1 MGEKDVHLAVDQE
14 QLRVFTQHLL
24 RDVQALEEMLDDGVI
39 ESGIRRVGVEQ
50 EMFLVDKM
58 WRPAP
63 IAVEFLEAH
72 GDDRVVSEI
81 GRFNL
86 EANLSPRVFGDDCLS
101 QIEAELRE
109 VLDGIHETARSF
121 DADLVLTGILPT
133 LRKSDLSMD
142 NMVPEARYYAL
153 NEALTKLRGGPYD
166 LRITGTDELAVTH
179 ESVMMEAANAS
190 FQIHFQ
196 VGPEEFARLYN
207 IALAATG
214 PLLAAAV
221 NSPLMFG
228 KRLWHETRIAVFQQ
242 SVDTRAT
249 MSEVREVTPRVSFGR
264 SWVDTSVL
272 EIFREDIARFKVI
285 LGRDVE
291 EDPFEALGEGRPPK
305 LQALQLHNSTVYRW
319 NRACY
324 GVGGGRAHLR
334 IESRVLPSGPSVQD
348 EVANAA
354 LWFGLMSGLAEEHT
368 DIRSVIEFDTVRTN
382 FLAAARQ
389 GLDAQLTW
397 LDGRT
402 MTAQSLV
409 LEHLLPLAREGLAAG
424 GISAADSDKY
434 LGIIEDRVQA
444 RMSGAQWLL
453 SSLTEMGG
461 QGTSEE
467 RTSALVAAT
476 VSRQRSGEPGHTWKI
491 GELEEAGGWK
501 PSFLRVEQYMATDL
515 LTANEDEPIELVA
528 NLMDWH
534 KVHHIPVEDNQHRL
548 VGLVSH
554 RPLLRFLA
562 NNKNPDD
569 KPIPVREVMQTNL
582 ITVDRSTST
591 MDAIALMRKHG
602 IACLP
607 VVQDGQLI
615 GIVTEHD
622 FMKIAGQLLEEML
635 TE

>member
-24 RDVQALEEMLDDGVI
+24 RDVQALEQMLDGGVI

-101 QIEAELRE
+101 EIEAELRE

-179 ESVMMEAANAS
+179 ESVMLEAANAS
-190 FQIHFQ
+190 FQVHFQ

-214 PLLAAAV
+214 PVLAAAV

-249 MSEVREVTPRVSFGR
+249 LSEVREIAPRVSFGR

-324 GVGGGRAHLR
+324 GIGGGRAHLR

-354 LWFGLMSGLAEEHT
+354 LWFGLMSGLAEEYK
-368 DIRSVIEFDTVRTN
+368 DIRSAIEFDTVRTN

-409 LEHLLPLAREGLAAG
+409 REHLLPLAREGLAAS
-424 GISAADSDKY
+424 GISATDSDRY
-434 LGIIEDRVQA
+434 LGIVEDRVQA
-444 RMSGAQWLL
+444 RMSGSQWLL

-476 VSRQRSGEPGHTWKI
+476 VSRQRTGEPVHNWKI

-548 VGLVSH
+548 VGLVSQ

-562 NNKNPDD
+562 NTKNPDNR
-569 KPIPVREVMQTNL
+569 PIPVREVMERDL

-591 MDAIALMRKHG
+591 MDAIELMRKHG
-602 IACLP
+602 ISCLP